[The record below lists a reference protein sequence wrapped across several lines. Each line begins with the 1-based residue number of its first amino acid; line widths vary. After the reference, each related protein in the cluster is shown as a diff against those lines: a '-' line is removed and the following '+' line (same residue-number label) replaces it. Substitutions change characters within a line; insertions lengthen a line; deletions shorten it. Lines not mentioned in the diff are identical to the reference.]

1 MSRAGLPAREELERE
16 QLSRLQELVSRLI
29 PGNSFY
35 TQKWAEAGVSAPP
48 PSLEEFSRRFPFTVK
63 GELVADQLASPPYGT
78 NLTFPPE
85 AYTRFTQ
92 TSGTTG
98 QPLRWL
104 DTTETWS
111 WMVDNWVRVYEASG
125 VTAQD
130 RIFFAFS
137 FGPFLGFWT
146 AFDAGVRLGAL
157 CLPGGGMSSPG
168 RLQAILDNQVTALCC
183 TPTYAIRLGEV
194 AEAEGIDL
202 AGSKVRTILAAGEP
216 GASIPAVRSRI
227 EALWPGARVRDHHGM
242 TEVGPVTYECP
253 ETQGVLHVIEQAF
266 IPEVLDPA
274 TGRPVSPGEE
284 GELILTNLG
293 RTGSPLVRYRTGD
306 LVRPI
311 QGSPC
316 ACGSSELGLEGG
328 ILGRVD
334 DMVVVRGVNLYPS
347 AVEAIMRR
355 FAEVAEYRVE
365 VRSEGALAE
374 VEIRLEPAP
383 ACEAPDGLCRSVE
396 AALRG
401 AFNLRVPVRAAEPG
415 SLPRFELKAKRWVY
429 LSTEK
434 QRAASG

>member
-1 MSRAGLPAREELERE
+1 MSRAGSPARDELERE
-16 QLSRLQELVSRLI
+16 QLDRLQRLVSRVI
-29 PGNSFY
+29 PANSFY
-35 TQKWAEAGVSAPP
+35 TRKWAGAGIPAPP
-48 PSLEEFSRRFPFTVK
+48 PSLEAFRRSFPFTTK
-63 GELVADQLASPPYGT
+63 AELVADQLAAPPYGT
-78 NLTFPPE
+78 NLTFPVE

-98 QPLRWL
+98 HPMRWL
-104 DTTETWS
+104 DTTESWS

-125 VTAQD
+125 VGPQD

-168 RLQAILDNQVTALCC
+168 RLQAILDNQVTTICC

-194 AEAEGIDL
+194 AEAEGVDL
-202 AGSKVRTILAAGEP
+202 SGSRVRTILAAGEP

-253 ETQGVLHVIEQAF
+253 EVPGVLHVIERAF
-266 IPEVLDPA
+266 IPEVLGAGDA
-274 TGRPVSPGEE
+274 PVRPGEA

-306 LVRPI
+306 LVRPLP
-311 QGSPC
+311 GPC
-316 ACGSSELGLEGG
+316 ACGSHEMALEGG

-355 FAEVAEYRVE
+355 FADVAEYRVE
-365 VRSEGALAE
+365 VRSDGAMAE

-383 ACEAPDGLCRSVE
+383 ACDAPDGLCRAVE
-396 AALRG
+396 AALRS
-401 AFNLRVPVRAAEPG
+401 AFNLRVPVRPVDAG
-415 SLPRFELKAKRWVY
+415 SLPRFELKAKRWIY
-429 LSTEK
+429 LGTEK
-434 QRAASG
+434 QRAGSG